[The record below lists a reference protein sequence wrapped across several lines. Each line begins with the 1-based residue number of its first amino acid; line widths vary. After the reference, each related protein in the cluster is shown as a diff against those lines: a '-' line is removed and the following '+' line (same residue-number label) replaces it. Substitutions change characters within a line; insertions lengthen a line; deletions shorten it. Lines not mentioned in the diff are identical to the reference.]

1 MSCVNYFNS
10 REEIEIFAET
20 HKIMSVELGKRIFQN
35 SEVELNINKLQWGS
49 IIPDFYPKY
58 RLIRHYSDESLDF
71 IVNEIVSLIYMSRYI
86 NFERGMDKLTNKYF
100 STKLGIIS
108 HYLSDYFCLP
118 HFDRWTFGSSM
129 RKHVKYEKD
138 LAKLALDYEF
148 KKGVINA
155 SDINVMDMGT
165 EKVDLKKSV
174 KEYIETVLTEY
185 SQNKGYESDL
195 NYAVD
200 LSSKIACFVIETA
213 NCLYYIRE
221 KSLEKVFVF

>member
-1 MSCVNYFNS
+1 M
-10 REEIEIFAET
+10 
-20 HKIMSVELGKRIFQN
+20 
-35 SEVELNINKLQWGS
+35 
-49 IIPDFYPKY
+49 
-58 RLIRHYSDESLDF
+58 
-71 IVNEIVSLIYMSRYI
+71 
-86 NFERGMDKLTNKYF
+86 
-100 STKLGIIS
+100 
-108 HYLSDYFCLP
+108 
-118 HFDRWTFGSSM
+118 
-129 RKHVKYEKD
+129 
-138 LAKLALDYEF
+138 ALDYEF